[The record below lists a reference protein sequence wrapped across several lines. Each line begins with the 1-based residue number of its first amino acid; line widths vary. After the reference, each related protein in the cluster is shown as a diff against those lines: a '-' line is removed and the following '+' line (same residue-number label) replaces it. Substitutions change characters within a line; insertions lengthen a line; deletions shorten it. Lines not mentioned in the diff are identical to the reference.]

1 MQKRGRILIVDDE
14 RVMRESLS
22 RVLEEAGYSAVAAA
36 SGEEALGAF
45 AAHRPDLVLLDVMM
59 PGLDGYA
66 TCVEMRKL
74 DREAPVVFLS
84 ALDSDVDQIKG
95 LEAGADDYVSKVS
108 SERLLLARI
117 EKAIARSVRFSA
129 ISAPPS
135 MTRTE
140 AGIFRLL
147 ESKRGAYFTYREIFD
162 AICGEGYVA
171 DEGAIRVHVSHLRK
185 KLPSGLSIEAKR
197 GLGYALR

>member
-1 MQKRGRILIVDDE
+1 
-14 RVMRESLS
+14 MRESLS

-117 EKAIARSVRFSA
+117 EKAIARSARFSA
-129 ISAPPS
+129 ISAPAS

-147 ESKRGAYFTYREIFD
+147 ESKRGTYFSYREIFD